1 MAPQPDQSIASG
13 SLTGISA
20 ILGGTL
26 FEQLPVGLAA
36 FDRACRLLS
45 CNPVW
50 RATVCSTISPTA
62 ECAEVG
68 RSCFELA
75 PELEPILRP
84 LFERALAGETVRV
97 EDLRLVVNGHQ
108 RFWDI
113 LAAPAYENG
122 QVAGLLNVIADVTT
136 RLQALD
142 RLELVMLASNDGI
155 WDWNIQTGETY
166 YAPRWKSMLG
176 YQDDELENSFETWR
190 RLVHPDD
197 LAAAEEAIRGVLETK
212 ASHYQLEHRL
222 RHRDG
227 SYRWMLARGILL
239 SDAEG
244 SPLRLVGAHTDIT
257 ESKTNQQV
265 MQTQIAFENLVTT
278 ISTQFINLPHNA
290 VDEGIQ
296 RALEMLGKFA
306 VVDRAYVFQFSEDE
320 KTFSNT
326 HEWCAE
332 GIPPQRDLLQNLP
345 VEMLAWSNRRLLRGE
360 LIFGPRLADL
370 PDEAAAEKELLSRQ
384 GVRSFITVPM
394 TFQNRV
400 LGFLGFDTVRTEKDW
415 NERSITLLK
424 ITGEILVNAIEHK
437 RTQAALQA
445 YQRDLERRV
454 EERTAELE
462 RRRVVAASL
471 GDTLKALNSNL
482 PLADVL
488 TYICQQARQ
497 LMDAS
502 AVMIRQADQEQ
513 NMVRTIASSNLPA
526 GMDVIAVTP
535 LYMSESDRALFNHQP
550 VVDSDLTRSMGR
562 VLSDPRLSAQLD
574 DLTRAGFKATLAH
587 FRSQVKVPLFTR
599 EGIFGSLTFLFDHAH
614 DFNAEEIS
622 LATSFG
628 DQASLAIENARL
640 YLAEQNRRHEAD
652 RRREVAEQLRE
663 MLTILNSQRPLSE
676 VLDKIVGLAEQLLH
690 ADAVAIFRLQPDEPV
705 LEIQSARNLSEDYQ
719 RAVTIPVGKGA
730 AGRAVETRSPV
741 VVEDAEAFFREVVEE
756 NIGEERRKNILWASA
771 RYKSL
776 LAVPMVGAGLQG
788 AISLYYKQ
796 PHQFSDE
803 EVALAASFA
812 DQAALAVE
820 TARLREQAG
829 LTAATAERN
838 RLARDLHDAVTQ
850 TLFSA
855 SLIAEVLPRLLEN
868 KPAEAQ
874 RRLDELRLLTRGA
887 LAEMRTLLVELRPTS
902 LVEADLGE
910 LLRQLSEAFTGRSRI
925 PVVLKVNRPVQLP
938 ADVQVAFYRISQEAL
953 NNISKHAQAG
963 KVTIRLTSGPRAV
976 TLAVRDNGRGFDPQ
990 KVTSEHFGLK
1000 IMRERA
1006 ESVGAQFEIT
1016 TAPGRGAQIKA
1027 RWKIAQNKD
1036 SDHE

>member
-1 MAPQPDQSIASG
+1 MSSQPDQSIASG
-13 SLTGISA
+13 SLTGISS

-26 FEQLPVGLAA
+26 FEQLPVGLAV
-36 FDRACRLLS
+36 FDRACRLLA

-50 RATVCSTISPTA
+50 RVTVCSTVSPSA

-68 RSCFELA
+68 RSCFDLA

-108 RFWDI
+108 RFWEI
-113 LAAPAYENG
+113 LAAPVYQNG
-122 QVAGLLNVIADVTT
+122 QVAGLLNVVADVTT

-142 RLELVMLASNDGI
+142 RLERVMQASNDGI
-155 WDWNIQTGETY
+155 WDWNIQTGEMY

-176 YQDDELENSFETWR
+176 YQDDELENTFETWR

-197 LAAAEEAIRGVLETK
+197 LAAAEDAIRGVLDTK

-278 ISTQFINLPHNA
+278 ISTQFINLPHDA
-290 VDEGIQ
+290 IDEGIQ

-306 VVDRAYVFQFSEDE
+306 AVDRAYVFQFSKDE

-332 GIPPQRDLLQNLP
+332 GIQPQRDLLQNLP

-370 PDEAAAEKELLSRQ
+370 PDEAAAEKELFSRQ

-424 ITGEILVNAIEHK
+424 ISGEILVNALEHK
-437 RTQAALQA
+437 RSQADLQA
-445 YQRDLERRV
+445 NQRDLEQRV

-462 RRRVVAASL
+462 RRRVVAAS
-471 GDTLKALNSNL
+471 
-482 PLADVL
+482 
-488 TYICQQARQ
+488 
-497 LMDAS
+497 
-502 AVMIRQADQEQ
+502 AVMIREADQQ
-513 NMVRTIASSNLPA
+513 QKMVRTIASSNLPA

-550 VVDSDLTRSMGR
+550 VVDSDLTLSMGR
-562 VLSDPRLSAQLD
+562 MLSDRKLSAQLD
-574 DLTRAGFKATLAH
+574 DLTRAGFQATLAH

-599 EGIFGSLTFLFDHAH
+599 EGIFGSLTFLFDKVHN
-614 DFNAEEIS
+614 FSAEDIS

-652 RRREVAEQLRE
+652 RRRQVAEQLRE

-690 ADAVAIFRLQPDEPV
+690 ADAVAIFRLRADEPL
-705 LEIQSARNLSEDYQ
+705 LEIHSARNLSEDYQ
-719 RAVTIPVGKGA
+719 REVTIPVGKGA

-741 VVEDAEAFFREVVEE
+741 VVEDAESFFHEVVEE
-756 NIGEERRKNILWASA
+756 NIGEERRKNILWASD

-829 LTAATAERN
+829 LTAAAAERN

-855 SLIAEVLPRLLEN
+855 SLIAEVLPRLLES
-868 KPAEAQ
+868 KPDEAL

-887 LAEMRTLLVELRPTS
+887 LAEMRTLLLELRPSS

-925 PVVLKVNRPVQLP
+925 PVVIKLNRPVQLP

-953 NNISKHAQAG
+953 NNISKHAQAS
-963 KVTIRLTSGPRAV
+963 KVTIRVTAGPRAI
-976 TLAVRDNGRGFDPQ
+976 TLAVKDNGRGFDPQ
-990 KVTSEHFGLK
+990 KVTAEHFGLK

-1006 ESVGAQFEIT
+1006 ESIGAQFQIT
-1016 TAPGRGAQIKA
+1016 TAPGTGAQIKA
-1027 RWKIAQNKD
+1027 RWKLAQNKD
-1036 SDHE
+1036 SNHE